1 MYNMLLFMQTNL
13 GRRKGKLT
21 SMANDGPVQIEL
33 ETRALRGRGHA
44 PFECS
49 EVPSE
54 SSTYVRSI
62 QSLHEPLIARIVH
75 SLCMVY
81 QKNKAV

>member
-1 MYNMLLFMQTNL
+1 
-13 GRRKGKLT
+13 
-21 SMANDGPVQIEL
+21 MANDGSVQIEL

-54 SSTYVRSI
+54 SSIYMYVRSM
-62 QSLHEPLIARIVH
+62 QSLHEPLIARLVQ
-75 SLCMVY
+75 SLWY
-81 QKNKAV
+81 TGRIKQFER